1 MKEKIKERL
10 IEWTVLIDPFP
21 MPFHNVWEVKVEG
34 KTIKIEASNR
44 VFAYLKVKV
53 KYPKAKNIRVVKR
66 LKSKFHLWFHKIE
79 VSLAR
84 EWLNAIFFFAS

>member
-66 LKSKFHLWFHKIE
+66 LKSKFHL
-79 VSLAR
+79 
-84 EWLNAIFFFAS
+84 